1 MDKRLNYFQPK
12 CALELNYHLYGLL
25 CTSPEEG
32 GLEGVEYEDL
42 VL

>member
-1 MDKRLNYFQPK
+1 MKKRLHYIQPESD
-12 CALELNYHLYGLL
+12 LELDYRLYCLV

-42 VL
+42 VI

>member
-1 MDKRLNYFQPK
+1 MDKYLHYIQPE
-12 CALELNYHLYGLL
+12 CDLELDYRLYGLL

-42 VL
+42 VI